1 MIHHTLY
8 SINLGGKES
17 ALKSCYIRAAILAMP
32 REEPHGVI
40 DMRGQDSEWR
50 AAGRVLRARKALW
63 VRISQS
69 QEPLAPRIPRVPLC
83 HAAAADLRQ
92 IFWTFL
98 LFGLIG
104 PFWAQ
109 ISLIIKA
116 G

>member
-1 MIHHTLY
+1 M
-8 SINLGGKES
+8 
-17 ALKSCYIRAAILAMP
+17 
-32 REEPHGVI
+32 REEDG
-40 DMRGQDSEWR
+40 EWR
-50 AAGRVLRARKALW
+50 AARRVLRVDKALW

-69 QEPLAPRIPRVPLC
+69 QESPAPQIAHVPLC
-83 HAAAADLRQ
+83 HAAAADLRQTFRQ

-109 ISLIIKA
+109 ITLIIKA